1 MLCLVDSC
9 AGHSLRV
16 RGMINLMRLL
26 FIIMLIVSNVIMSVM
41 VIILYVTFLM
51 NPFRFDLFYPETLQ
65 SMYKLSPR
73 F

>member
-16 RGMINLMRLL
+16 REMINLMRLL